1 MPHVCSGGSEW
12 PYSEQSV
19 CSSVCPS
26 NFTYFLS
33 CTWSNLAH
41 TSLTERLWV
50 KDVHWSKSSFLVI
63 AILIRRILDRTIHSL
78 PLAKS
83 YTYFTHREPFCNNCA
98 MTLRKIYRSKIKVK
112 SSMKIVWTKYSLPNT
127 PVLSYTSIKEFFW
140 VTGVQPLWAIFI
152 GQIQRTLQMSLI
164 SRFKPLFFP
173 LCQVLPR
180 LKKKLPVGKGS
191 EWPWNKSP
199 SHFKVMTDLCK
210 TLVRT

>member
-19 CSSVCPS
+19 CSSLCPS

-33 CTWSNLAH
+33 CTWSNMAH

-63 AILIRRILDRTIHSL
+63 TILIRRILDRTIHSL

-83 YTYFTHREPFCNNCA
+83 YSYFTHREPFCNSCA

-180 LKKKLPVGKGS
+180 LKKKNCL
-191 EWPWNKSP
+191 
-199 SHFKVMTDLCK
+199 
-210 TLVRT
+210 LVRGLSDLEISLRHMSRSWQTSVKLL

>member
-12 PYSEQSV
+12 PYSEQSL

-78 PLAKS
+78 PLANH
-83 YTYFTHREPFCNNCA
+83 THTLLTESLFVTAVQWPCA
-98 MTLRKIYRSKIKVK
+98 K
-112 SSMKIVWTKYSLPNT
+112 
-127 PVLSYTSIKEFFW
+127 
-140 VTGVQPLWAIFI
+140 FI
-152 GQIQRTLQMSLI
+152 GQKSRSSSLWKLFGLNILSPILQFCHIL
-164 SRFKPLFFP
+164 
-173 LCQVLPR
+173 Q
-180 LKKKLPVGKGS
+180 LKSSFG
-191 EWPWNKSP
+191 
-199 SHFKVMTDLCK
+199 
-210 TLVRT
+210 